1 MVGGLY
7 GVDMGGVFGG
17 ESMFHLRSNASKFAL
32 LFLIEY
38 LKTRGAT
45 WIDIQVM
52 TPHFEILGAK
62 EIERN
67 EFLSKLENAQRK
79 GLQLF

>member
-1 MVGGLY
+1 
-7 GVDMGGVFGG
+7 
-17 ESMFHLRSNASKFAL
+17 
-32 LFLIEY
+32 LIEH

-45 WIDIQVM
+45 WIDIRVM

-67 EFLSKLENAQRK
+67 LFLEKLEETQKR
-79 GLQLF
+79 GLKLF